1 MKFLLILGVILLSSY
16 TCSSSKGKNAKLQKE
31 ENAVILERSK
41 SDVLC
46 EAFLFGSDEVKLY
59 DEINGKIINTIRNNY
74 EEEIF
79 YSIEIY
85 EQNGHWFNIR
95 AEAMGESFSGWIKNK
110 SYLATYSRN
119 YTDTLFVYLDANKK
133 DTVCSISDYFTS
145 PMMIMECKK
154 DWVKVEI
161 KDNDL
166 SCKGWVLQSM
176 TCASPY
182 TTCP

>member
-1 MKFLLILGVILLSSY
+1 M
-16 TCSSSKGKNAKLQKE
+16 QKE

-41 SDVLC
+41 LDILC

-59 DEINGKIINTIRNNY
+59 DKIDGKAINTIRNNY

-85 EQNGHWFNIR
+85 GQNGLWFNIR

-133 DTVCSISDYFTS
+133 DTVCSIPDYFTS

-161 KDNDL
+161 KDKDNDL
-166 SCKGWVLQSM
+166 SCKGWVLQNM
-176 TCASPY
+176 TCSSPY